1 MDSPQGRPDGE
12 VELAV
17 SSITKKFGGLMALDD
32 VSFAVRQRE
41 TFGVIGP
48 NGAGKTTLLNVVSG
62 SYPPD
67 GGEVHHRGK
76 PITGKPLRTVVE
88 QGIVRTFQLTTVFPE
103 MTVLENIAVGCHL
116 RHRPSF
122 VGEICSSPR
131 ARRAAGNEE
140 RLARDIAESVGLQ
153 AHQHDR
159 TGLLPYGL
167 KKALSIGIILATD
180 PKVVLLDEPVAG
192 MNRREID
199 LMLTN
204 ITALTARGI
213 TVVVVEHNMPF
224 IMNIC
229 DRVLVLNFGRV
240 LAQGPPAHVRN
251 DPAVIDA
258 YLGAAP

>member
-1 MDSPQGRPDGE
+1 
-12 VELAV
+12 
-17 SSITKKFGGLMALDD
+17 
-32 VSFAVRQRE
+32 
-41 TFGVIGP
+41 
-48 NGAGKTTLLNVVSG
+48 
-62 SYPPD
+62 
-67 GGEVHHRGK
+67 
-76 PITGKPLRTVVE
+76 
-88 QGIVRTFQLTTVFPE
+88 
-103 MTVLENIAVGCHL
+103 
-116 RHRPSF
+116 
-122 VGEICSSPR
+122 
-131 ARRAAGNEE
+131 
-140 RLARDIAESVGLQ
+140 
-153 AHQHDR
+153 
-159 TGLLPYGL
+159 
-167 KKALSIGIILATD
+167 
-180 PKVVLLDEPVAG
+180 LDEPVAG

>member
-1 MDSPQGRPDGE
+1 M
-12 VELAV
+12 
-17 SSITKKFGGLMALDD
+17 
-32 VSFAVRQRE
+32 
-41 TFGVIGP
+41 FGVIGP

-153 AHQHDR
+153 AHQHHR

-167 KKALSIGIILATD
+167 QKALSIGIIWERYLDQGRHIDEVLDIYWEDVRACRESDPPQRDHEAITLVNIGGALSTAERHAEALPPLRDAMAISRDLDDQPGIASAAKNLGGALPALAATRTTGAISR
-180 PKVVLLDEPVAG
+180 K
-192 MNRREID
+192 R
-199 LMLTN
+199 
-204 ITALTARGI
+204 
-213 TVVVVEHNMPF
+213 
-224 IMNIC
+224 
-229 DRVLVLNFGRV
+229 LNCSKR
-240 LAQGPPAHVRN
+240 LP
-251 DPAVIDA
+251 
-258 YLGAAP
+258 